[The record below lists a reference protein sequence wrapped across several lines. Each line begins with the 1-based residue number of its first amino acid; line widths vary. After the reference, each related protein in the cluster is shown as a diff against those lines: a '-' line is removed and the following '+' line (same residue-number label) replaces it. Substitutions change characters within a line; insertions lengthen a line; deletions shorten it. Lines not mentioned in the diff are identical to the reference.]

1 DLGALASSVVHD
13 LAEMGADVAVEAAP
27 GVRVQGEPLN
37 LRRAVG
43 NLVENAVKFA
53 GAAHV
58 RVTAE
63 AGQALVVV
71 EDTGPGLPEADLE
84 AVFEPFR
91 RAEPSRS
98 RETGGAGLGLAVAR
112 GIARAHGGD
121 VTLSN
126 RPDGGLAARL
136 TLPL

>member
-1 DLGALASSVVHD
+1 
-13 LAEMGADVAVEAAP
+13 M
-27 GVRVQGEPLN
+27 
-37 LRRAVG
+37 
-43 NLVENAVKFA
+43 
-53 GAAHV
+53 
-58 RVTAE
+58 
-63 AGQALVVV
+63 
-71 EDTGPGLPEADLE
+71 ADLE

-126 RPDGGLAARL
+126 RPEGGLAARL
-136 TLPL
+136 TLPLTKEPTS